1 MERFHIITLLVA
13 TLTLI
18 ILLTISGILLHND
31 KRSQKF
37 PPTHKKC
44 PDGWKHDGEDP
55 GSCSTTTDS
64 DNIGELDD
72 TNNSISYTN
81 NSISYALDK
90 DPCANR
96 EWANTNKVY
105 WDGLTTYNGC

>member
-13 TLTLI
+13 TVTLI

-37 PPTHKKC
+37 PPTHAKC
-44 PDGWKHDGEDP
+44 PDGWTHTPDPENPENPGTCNFVDG
-55 GSCSTTTDS
+55 GVNQGT
-64 DNIGELDD
+64 D
-72 TNNSISYTN
+72 TNVISYD
-81 NSISYALDK
+81 LKK
-90 DPCANR
+90 DPCENK
-96 EWANTNKVY
+96 EWADPKGIY

>member
-13 TLTLI
+13 TITLI
-18 ILLTISGILLHND
+18 LLLTFSGILLHND

-44 PDGWKHDGEDP
+44 PDGWTHTAGAGNDP
-55 GSCSTTTDS
+55 GSCSAGDDNNKGTDGQTVS
-64 DNIGELDD
+64 LN
-72 TNNSISYTN
+72 
-81 NSISYALDK
+81 LDK
-90 DPCANR
+90 DPCVNKQ
-96 EWANTNKVY
+96 WADTKGVY

>member
-13 TLTLI
+13 TVTLI

-37 PPTHKKC
+37 PPTHAKC
-44 PDGWKHDGEDP
+44 PDGWTHDGNDP
-55 GSCSTTTDS
+55 GECTLDEGGENVGDTDGS
-64 DNIGELDD
+64 H
-72 TNNSISYTN
+72 T
-81 NSISYALDK
+81 LDK
-90 DPCANR
+90 DPCVNR
-96 EWANTNKVY
+96 KWANTNKVY

>member
-13 TLTLI
+13 TVTLI

-44 PDGWKHDGEDP
+44 PDGWTHEGNDP
-55 GSCSTTTDS
+55 GTCTFVDGGANQGT
-64 DNIGELDD
+64 DD
-72 TNNSISYTN
+72 TDDTDDTVYTLK
-81 NSISYALDK
+81 A
-90 DPCANR
+90 DPCENK
-96 EWANTNKVY
+96 EWADKNGIY

>member
-13 TLTLI
+13 TVTLI

-37 PPTHKKC
+37 PPTHAKC
-44 PDGWKHDGEDP
+44 PDGWTHTAVAGEEP
-55 GSCSTTTDS
+55 GTCTSDN
-64 DNIGELDD
+64 DNIGTLAND
-72 TNNSISYTN
+72 NKSYN
-81 NSISYALDK
+81 LSK
-90 DPCANR
+90 DPCENKQ
-96 EWANTNKVY
+96 WADTYDVY

>member
-13 TLTLI
+13 TVTLI

-37 PPTHKKC
+37 PPTHAKC
-44 PDGWKHDGEDP
+44 PDGWTHTAGEGDNP
-55 GSCSTTTDS
+55 GSCSADV
-64 DNIGELDD
+64 DNYNRGTLADD
-72 TNNSISYTN
+72 YTSHN
-81 NSISYALDK
+81 LEK
-90 DPCANR
+90 DPCVNKQ
-96 EWANTNKVY
+96 WADTNGVY

>member
-13 TLTLI
+13 TVTLI

-37 PPTHKKC
+37 PPTHAKC
-44 PDGWKHDGEDP
+44 PDGWTHDSKDP
-55 GSCSTTTDS
+55 GSCNAGNSDNKGTDGQTDS
-64 DNIGELDD
+64 LN
-72 TNNSISYTN
+72 
-81 NSISYALDK
+81 LDK
-90 DPCANR
+90 DPCV
-96 EWANTNKVY
+96 NKQKADKLGVY

>member
-13 TLTLI
+13 TVTLI

-37 PPTHKKC
+37 PPTHAKC
-44 PDGWKHDGEDP
+44 PDGWTP
-55 GSCSTTTDS
+55 
-64 DNIGELDD
+64 DNSNQKCTAGNSNTGTLDD
-72 TNNSISYTN
+72 DDKSYSLEIT
-81 NSISYALDK
+81 
-90 DPCANR
+90 DPCVKK
-96 EWANTNKVY
+96 EWADKNGVY

>member
-13 TLTLI
+13 TVTLI

-44 PDGWKHDGEDP
+44 PDGWTHNGNDP
-55 GSCSTTTDS
+55 GTCTFVDGGVNQGTDT
-64 DNIGELDD
+64 DVTE
-72 TNNSISYTN
+72 YT
-81 NSISYALDK
+81 LDK
-90 DPCANR
+90 DPCVNR
-96 EWANTNKVY
+96 KWANTNKVY

>member
-13 TLTLI
+13 TVTLI

-37 PPTHKKC
+37 PPTHAKC
-44 PDGWKHDGEDP
+44 PDGWTHDGKDP
-55 GSCSTTTDS
+55 GTCSAGGS
-64 DNIGELDD
+64 DNKGTDTSYELQ
-72 TNNSISYTN
+72 
-81 NSISYALDK
+81 K
-90 DPCANR
+90 DPCDNKQ
-96 EWANTNKVY
+96 WADKEGVY